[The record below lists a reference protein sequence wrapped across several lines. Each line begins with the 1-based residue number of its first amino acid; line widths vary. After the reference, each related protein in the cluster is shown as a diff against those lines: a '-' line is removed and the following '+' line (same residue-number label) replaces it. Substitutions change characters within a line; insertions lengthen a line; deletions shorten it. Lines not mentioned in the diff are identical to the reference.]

1 MMTPNLNLE
10 PEGGLKVLSQVGF
23 DKSIQETSHDLTK
36 DSTATSSCLTK
47 ADPDPGSVS
56 LDLSLNFNPND
67 EELKGTSDTNCEV
80 GPETHA
86 SASAIPRVFSCNYC
100 QRKFFSSQALGGHQ
114 NAHKRERTMAKRAMR
129 MGMFAERY
137 TSLASLPLHG
147 SAFRSLGLEAHAAM
161 HQGHVHHSMR
171 APDMSAAAKFGKD
184 YFRTPIFV
192 EDDDVGL
199 FWPGSFRQIDER
211 GYVNLRHG
219 SILREVA
226 TLLWSIWCRRNGK
239 IWENMDITIVIVV
252 HCANQVLRNWE
263 SARQKTSCLPMQQVH
278 HLPLQKLPSGLV
290 KCNTD
295 VAMFTNQVNALALP
309 EAINWMADLGYNRA
323 IIESDCKWIIEGIKG
338 DGGKLT
344 FRSSFS
350 EGGKISY

>member
-1 MMTPNLNLE
+1 MISLQNI
-10 PEGGLKVLSQVGF
+10 
-23 DKSIQETSHDLTK
+23 KSLQTF
-36 DSTATSSCLTK
+36 
-47 ADPDPGSVS
+47 P
-56 LDLSLNFNPND
+56 
-67 EELKGTSDTNCEV
+67 
-80 GPETHA
+80 
-86 SASAIPRVFSCNYC
+86 
-100 QRKFFSSQALGGHQ
+100 
-114 NAHKRERTMAKRAMR
+114 
-129 MGMFAERY
+129 
-137 TSLASLPLHG
+137 
-147 SAFRSLGLEAHAAM
+147 SLGN
-161 HQGHVHHSMR
+161 
-171 APDMSAAAKFGKD
+171 MS
-184 YFRTPIFV
+184 
-192 EDDDVGL
+192 
-199 FWPGSFRQIDER
+199 RQSQ
-211 GYVNLRHG
+211 G

-338 DGGKLT
+338 DGIEHTNLGVIICL
-344 FRSSFS
+344 
-350 EGGKISY
+350 